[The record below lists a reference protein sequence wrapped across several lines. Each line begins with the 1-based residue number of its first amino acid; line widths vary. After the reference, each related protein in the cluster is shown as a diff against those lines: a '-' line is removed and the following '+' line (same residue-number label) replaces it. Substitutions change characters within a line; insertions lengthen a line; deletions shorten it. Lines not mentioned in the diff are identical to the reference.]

1 METTFDLI
9 VAEMKSPEVMT
20 PRKVMEYMV
29 WLSAAY
35 AECHG
40 KATEARIAR
49 GQYEASLIRDGQ
61 TSSAAKALASV
72 SDAGIA
78 ELRMCAALKSTEE
91 MIRSLK
97 KAGAFLSE
105 ESRNLY

>member
-1 METTFDLI
+1 METSFDLI
-9 VAEMKSPEVMT
+9 VAEMKSPELMT

-35 AECHG
+35 SERHSE
-40 KATEARIAR
+40 ATEARIAR
-49 GQYEASLIRDGQ
+49 GQYEADLVREGK
-61 TSSAAKALASV
+61 TAAAARTLAAV
-72 SDAGIA
+72 SDAGMA
-78 ELRMCAALKSTEE
+78 EQRLAAALKSTEE

-97 KAGAFLSE
+97 KAGVFLSE